1 MVCGIGRYALGL
13 PTAGSFTYTF
23 NPPIAGV
30 SVDVRAIN
38 NIPNALVEEIAFTV
52 NGTFYPITNP
62 GGPGGCLPEA
72 MITPTGTIGAC
83 PNCSARAWKDIVIT
97 EPMTSLTVEL
107 IYVEAFFASGIT
119 FSLYLCCQGCTTD
132 AGVIAGDPQTI
143 CGESPASVAP
153 AEQTVLDSNDL
164 LQYILFSDPSDTL
177 GSILATSNTP
187 TFSFDPAIMQLGV
200 TYYIAAIA
208 GNDVGGNV
216 DLNDPCLDLSNAIA
230 VTWQPFPTVIFSVA
244 NPDVCAGSCTDITAT
259 FTGTPP
265 FVLTYT
271 TPAGPVTQTFS
282 DDTGVFQ
289 VCTAP
294 GSPPGSLVV
303 QATSLTDAW
312 CACP

>member
-1 MVCGIGRYALGL
+1 
-13 PTAGSFTYTF
+13 
-23 NPPIAGV
+23 
-30 SVDVRAIN
+30 
-38 NIPNALVEEIAFTV
+38 
-52 NGTFYPITNP
+52 
-62 GGPGGCLPEA
+62 
-72 MITPTGTIGAC
+72 
-83 PNCSARAWKDIVIT
+83 
-97 EPMTSLTVEL
+97 MTSLTVEL